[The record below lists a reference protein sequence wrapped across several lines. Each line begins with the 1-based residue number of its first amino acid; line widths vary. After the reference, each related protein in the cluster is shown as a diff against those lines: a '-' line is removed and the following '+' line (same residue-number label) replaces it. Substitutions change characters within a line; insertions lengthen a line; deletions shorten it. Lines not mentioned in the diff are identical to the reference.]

1 MNRHRLTRYAIVV
14 ASVFALGAIGAFA
27 AREVAAES
35 AQAHALVNLG
45 KTALAAGERASAVL
59 SFERAQLLAPRADF
73 VRSALAAAGVPAAG
87 PSIDGAV
94 SWITPREW
102 AILAEGFGWMT
113 GLSLAVVIARS
124 RSGAL
129 TLTRRLAIGSAVA
142 FVLSV
147 GGVVESNL
155 SSQSLAVVTTPTG
168 ALVAPYEA
176 SGATADL
183 RAGDV
188 VRVGERFG
196 HFVRVRGRVDAEGW
210 VASGALHSVVGAG
223 A

>member
-1 MNRHRLTRYAIVV
+1 MSRHRLARYAIVV
-14 ASVFALGAIGAFA
+14 ASVFALGATAAFA
-27 AREVAAES
+27 AREVAAET

-59 SFERAQLLAPRADF
+59 AFERAQLLAPRADF
-73 VRSALAAAGVPAAG
+73 VRAALASEGVPAPG
-87 PSIDGAV
+87 LSIEDAV
-94 SWITPREW
+94 
-102 AILAEGFGWMT
+102 GWMT
-113 GLSLAVVIARS
+113 GLGLAVVIAGS

-129 TLTRRLAIGSAVA
+129 TRRFAIGSAVA

-155 SSQSLAVVTTPTG
+155 SSQTVAVVTTSTG

-188 VRVGERFG
+188 VRIGARYG
-196 HFVRVRGRVDAEGW
+196 NFVRVRGRVGAEGW
-210 VASGALHSVVGAG
+210 VVSSALHSVVGAG

>member
-1 MNRHRLTRYAIVV
+1 MNRHRIARYAIVV
-14 ASVFALGAIGAFA
+14 ASVFALGATAAFA
-27 AREVAAES
+27 AREVAAET

-59 SFERAQLLAPRADF
+59 AFERAQLLAPRADF
-73 VRSALAAAGVPAAG
+73 VRAALASEGVPAPG
-87 PSIDGAV
+87 LSIEDAV
-94 SWITPREW
+94 GWITPREW
-102 AILAEGFGWMT
+102 AVLTESFGWTT
-113 GLSLAVVIARS
+113 GLGLAVVIAGS

-129 TLTRRLAIGSAVA
+129 TRRFAISSAVA

-155 SSQSLAVVTTPTG
+155 SSQTVAVVTTSTG

-188 VRVGERFG
+188 VRIGARYG
-196 HFVRVRGRVDAEGW
+196 NFVRVRGRVGAEGW
-210 VASGALHSVVGAG
+210 VVSSALHFVVGAG

>member
-1 MNRHRLTRYAIVV
+1 MNRHRLTRYAIVL

-27 AREVAAES
+27 AGEIAAET

-59 SFERAQLLAPRADF
+59 SFERAQLLAPRADI
-73 VRSALAAAGVPAAG
+73 VRSALAAAGVPATG
-87 PSIDGAV
+87 LSIDGAV
-94 SWITPREW
+94 GWITPREW
-102 AILAEGFGWMT
+102 ALLAEGFGWMT
-113 GLSLAVVIARS
+113 GLGLTVVIARS
-124 RSGAL
+124 QSGAL
-129 TLTRRLAIGSAVA
+129 ARRLAIGSAVA

-147 GGVVESNL
+147 CGVLASNL
-155 SSQSLAVVTTPTG
+155 SSQTLAVVTTPTG

-188 VRVGERFG
+188 VRVGERYG
-196 HFVRVRGRVDAEGW
+196 NFVHVRGRVGAEGW
-210 VASGALHSVVGAG
+210 VASSALHSVVGAG